1 MYDGGRKVT
10 ADEIIEKE
18 NGCENFGRWQ
28 SALFDRLARR
38 SRDGQD
44 ADKNYTVLVQ
54 QSVLASPSF
63 RRSDLATT
71 SERIL

>member
-18 NGCENFGRWQ
+18 NECENFGRWQ

-38 SRDGQD
+38 SREEE
-44 ADKNYTVLVQ
+44 TVRRQELHCSRATVRL
-54 QSVLASPSF
+54 SSF

-71 SERIL
+71 SERIF